1 MITLYNKCEFFA
13 IVLVNFFEKK
23 LFINNPL
30 HNRFIIHSK
39 I

>member
-13 IVLVNFFEKK
+13 IVLANFFEK

-30 HNRFIIHSK
+30 HIFKCIF
-39 I
+39 